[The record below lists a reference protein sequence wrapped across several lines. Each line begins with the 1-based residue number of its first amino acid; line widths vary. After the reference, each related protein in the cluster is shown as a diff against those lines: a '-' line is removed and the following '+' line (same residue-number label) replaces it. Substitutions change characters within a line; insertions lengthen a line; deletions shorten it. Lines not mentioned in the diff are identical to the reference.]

1 MSNEQYFCYSHEE
14 NKCKN
19 NKSRFIFLWI
29 LFFISESVA
38 LWSWSYGSWIY
49 NYLCNQCLSP
59 LMRGV
64 LDTTLCDKVCQW
76 LVTGW
81 GFFLVHCCTPVST
94 INKTACHNIT
104 EMLLKVALITI
115 TLTHPLNHLSQKYHN
130 IINQWKTW
138 TWLDNLISNSNRY
151 KQNNFKKPAQ
161 IYIHPKRISHLKCRK
176 SSVYKVFDGLSKK
189 EQYSCP
195 KMFWSNY
202 HNNVSFFIW

>member
-1 MSNEQYFCYSHEE
+1 LPWVCTWL
-14 NKCKN
+14 
-19 NKSRFIFLWI
+19 IVG
-29 LFFISESVA
+29 LFPG
-38 LWSWSYGSWIY
+38 WSWLTIGICCFSIIY

-138 TWLDNLISNSNRY
+138 TWLDNLISNSNTDIN
-151 KQNNFKKPAQ
+151 KT
-161 IYIHPKRISHLKCRK
+161 ILKNLHRFTSTRK
-176 SSVYKVFDGLSKK
+176 GF
-189 EQYSCP
+189 P
-195 KMFWSNY
+195 
-202 HNNVSFFIW
+202 I